1 MERKTGPS
9 AEQTKRALAAALK
22 SLMAQKPLEKITIR
36 ELTDACGMRRQNFY
50 YHFEDI
56 YDLLKWMFQDEAV
69 SLLRRHDGVM
79 LWQDGLLQLFQYLQ
93 ENRAV
98 CLCALRSLGRSHIKR
113 FFSDDI
119 YEIIHRTVEQISLDI
134 SGPGEAEP
142 PVDAELLTSYY
153 VIALS
158 GVVESWLLGEVDRT
172 PEELIAFAD
181 TLLQDHVRGAALRI
195 RQRRAGSGAQEKQE
209 PCLPGAGCAP

>member
-1 MERKTGPS
+1 MEIRTGHG
-9 AEQTKRALAAALK
+9 AEKTKRALAAALK
-22 SLMAQKPLEKITIR
+22 SLMAQKPLEKITIH

-56 YDLLKWMFQDEAV
+56 YDLLKWMFHEEAA
-69 SLLRRHDGVM
+69 SLLRRHDGVIQ
-79 LWQDGLLQLFQYLQ
+79 WQDGLLQLFQYLQ
-93 ENRAV
+93 ENRDV
-98 CLCALRSLGRSHIKR
+98 CLCALRSLGRSHIKC

-119 YEIIHRTVEQISLDI
+119 YGIIHHTVEQISLDI
-134 SGPGEAEP
+134 AGPGSSAP
-142 PVDAELLTSYY
+142 PVDTELLTSYY

-181 TLLQDHVRGAALRI
+181 TLLKDHVRGAALRI
-195 RQRRAGSGAQEKQE
+195 RQSGTVSGAQVTQH
-209 PCLPGAGCAP
+209 GI